1 MDPLAMGAE
10 ETESRDVVMGRE
22 WWNEEG
28 VKAELPLRQD
38 ATDRAAT
45 TLDDNFIVSSLRSLL
60 DYVLDDNPNAKNEE
74 RILFVGSFFVWRSGR
89 RGLMSV

>member
-1 MDPLAMGAE
+1 MGTRCFHEDGDHDVLSEDSPEGDVDPLAMGAE

-22 WWNEEG
+22 WWSEEG

-45 TLDDNFIVSSLRSLL
+45 TLDDNFIV
-60 DYVLDDNPNAKNEE
+60 
-74 RILFVGSFFVWRSGR
+74 
-89 RGLMSV
+89 